1 MPTGRWARILKCLLS
16 KLFDFAAVAMAPGP
30 CRSETH
36 TDQMDRTVVPSST
49 AALALHI
56 AHASSH
62 DPSHS
67 HKGGN
72 QDRALVLTIRGAS
85 VVHGAMFR
93 NGRWSFRFRWD
104 GSFRAGSKS
113 HSPVLEVL
121 RKNCVLGA
129 IESLART
136 ITPHQVRLESGT
148 DPADSV
154 CCVSGVQKARAT
166 YEALVGARPTRSPC
180 LRRRTCRQA
189 NHSCSGAQPPS
200 LRW

>member
-1 MPTGRWARILKCLLS
+1 MPTGRWARRLRCLLS
-16 KLFDFAAVAMAPGP
+16 RLFDFAAVAMAPGP

-36 TDQMDRTVVPSST
+36 TDQMDRTVVPCLDRRTRPAYCTRLKSRSF
-49 AALALHI
+49 AFPQRREPRPCAGA
-56 AHASSH
+56 
-62 DPSHS
+62 DHS
-67 HKGGN
+67 WSLSRPWGDVSK
-72 QDRALVLTIRGAS
+72 RKVVVPIS
-85 VVHGAMFR
+85 VGWVISR
-93 NGRWSFRFRWD
+93 RQQESC
-104 GSFRAGSKS
+104 
-113 HSPVLEVL
+113 PVLEVL

-180 LRRRTCRQA
+180 LRRKT
-189 NHSCSGAQPPS
+189 NHSCSGVQPPS